1 MGGGGSMS
9 VGGRICVKK
18 GVKKIYIIII
28 TMFMS
33 LILLLYIQYNLCI

>member
-28 TMFMS
+28 TMFRS